1 MVAPAQV
8 TMQGRKALWRVE
20 ERIPAEIREA
30 LQGESVM
37 LSHLLYCRGYRTL
50 DDIRAFF
57 AGHTVEH
64 DPFSLP
70 DMEAAA
76 ERIERAIRARER
88 IAIYGDF
95 DADGITATAVLVFSL
110 RALGVEPVA
119 YIPTREYGHGL
130 HPEAL
135 ASLADER
142 VSLVITADCGVTAVE
157 EVQVARGMGM
167 DVIVTD
173 HHEARADGS
182 LPDCL
187 VVAPTRHDSLYPCRF
202 LCGVGLAYKLAKA
215 LHSRMPRAGDPD
227 DLLDLVALGTVAD
240 IVPLRDENRTLVIRG
255 LRRLME
261 TSRPGLLALFKAAGV
276 DAGKIDPVA
285 IGYYLAPRINAANRM
300 ATPRLAYDLITAT
313 DEMVAAD
320 LARQLS
326 HHNERRQVLV
336 EQHLE
341 EIASRIGPPAEV
353 AAEVA
358 AGRRPPVLVVT
369 GDWPAGISGLLAS
382 KLVDAYGL
390 PAFVAADG
398 GGEVVSVSAR
408 SVPGVR
414 IDELLESAEASL
426 PGGLF
431 LGYGGHAGAGG
442 FSVAR
447 ERLEEAIGILADGA
461 AGTVAVDE
469 IGAVMTVDAEVSLAA
484 LSLAA
489 AQGVRSL
496 APFGIGFPE
505 PLFLTR
511 NVTVKT
517 VRPMNGGRHVRLRL
531 AQGRDTYRDAVWFS
545 APPEAASLRPGTSI
559 DIVYHL
565 CIDEWNGL
573 QKQELRIRD
582 WRPAG

>member
-1 MVAPAQV
+1 M
-8 TMQGRKALWRVE
+8 TYQGQKAHWRVE
-20 ERIPAEIREA
+20 TPLPAEIRAA

-37 LSHLLYCRGYRTL
+37 LSHLLYCRDYRTI

-57 AGHTVEH
+57 AGHTIEH
-64 DPFSLP
+64 DPFALP
-70 DMEAAA
+70 DMERAV
-76 ERIERAIRARER
+76 ERIVRAVQDHER

-95 DADGITATAVLVFSL
+95 DADGITATAVLEFTL
-110 RALGVEPVA
+110 RSLGVEPVPF
-119 YIPTREYGHGL
+119 IPTREHGHGL

-135 ASLADER
+135 AALADDR
-142 VSLVITADCGVTAVE
+142 VSLLITADCGISAVE
-157 EVQVARGMGM
+157 EVRVARGMGM

-215 LHSRMPRAGDPD
+215 LHARLPGASGPD
-227 DLLDLVALGTVAD
+227 ELLDLVALGTVAD
-240 IVPLRDENRTLVIRG
+240 IVPLRDENRTLVVRG
-255 LRRLME
+255 LQRLRE
-261 TSRPGLLALFKAAGV
+261 TRRPGLLALFKAAGV
-276 DAGKIDPVA
+276 EAKKIDPVA

-300 ATPRLAYDLITAT
+300 ATPRLAYDLITAA
-313 DEMVAAD
+313 DESVAAD

-341 EIASRIGPPAEV
+341 EIAGRIGSPVEV
-353 AAEVA
+353 AAAIA
-358 AGRRPPVLVVT
+358 AGTHPPLLVVT

-382 KLVDAYGL
+382 KLVDTYGL

-398 GGEVVSVSAR
+398 GGDVISVSAR

-431 LGYGGHAGAGG
+431 LSYGGHAGAGG

-447 ERLEEAIGILADGA
+447 ERLPEAVELLADGA
-461 AGTVAVDE
+461 AGTVSIDE
-469 IGAVMTVDAEVSLAA
+469 IGAVLTVDAEVP
-484 LSLAA
+484 LSVLTLAA

-511 NVTVKT
+511 NVIVKNIK
-517 VRPMNGGRHVRLRL
+517 RMNGGKHLRLRL
-531 AQGRDTYRDAVWFS
+531 AHGKDTYRDAVWFN
-545 APPEAASLRPGTSI
+545 APSEAAALQLGTAI
-559 DIVYHL
+559 DVVFHL

-573 QKQELRIRD
+573 QRQELRIRD
-582 WRPAG
+582 WRPSL

>member
-1 MVAPAQV
+1 MVTETQRV
-8 TMQGRKALWRVE
+8 MQGRKALWRLE
-20 ERIPAEIREA
+20 EPLPPEIREV
-30 LQGESVM
+30 LEGESVM
-37 LSHLLYCRGYRTL
+37 LSHLLYCRDYRTPG
-50 DDIRAFF
+50 DIRAFF
-57 AGHTVEH
+57 AGHTAEH
-64 DPFSLP
+64 DPFALP
-70 DMEAAA
+70 DMERAV
-76 ERIERAIRARER
+76 ERIIGAIEGRER

-95 DADGITATAVLVFSL
+95 DADGITATAVLVFTL
-110 RALGVEPVA
+110 RAFGVEPVA
-119 YIPTREYGHGL
+119 FIPTREHGHGL

-135 ASLADER
+135 AALADDR
-142 VSLVITADCGVTAVE
+142 VSLLITADCGVSAVE
-157 EVQVARGMGM
+157 EVRVAQGMGM

-202 LCGVGLAYKLAKA
+202 LCGVGLAYKLAQA
-215 LHSRMPRAGDPD
+215 LHTRLPGSGDPD
-227 DLLDLVALGTVAD
+227 ELLDLVALGTIAD

-255 LRRLME
+255 LRRLVE
-261 TSRPGLLALFKAAGV
+261 TRRPGLLALFKAAGV
-276 DAGKIDPVA
+276 EAKKIDPVA
-285 IGYYLAPRINAANRM
+285 IAYYLAPRINAANRM

-313 DEMVAAD
+313 DASVAAD

-341 EIASRIGPPAEV
+341 EIAGRIGPPAEI
-353 AAEVA
+353 AGAIA
-358 AGRRPPVLVVT
+358 AGTRSALLVVT

-398 GGEVVSVSAR
+398 GGDVISVSAR

-414 IDELLESAEASL
+414 IDEMLERAEAAL

-431 LGYGGHAGAGG
+431 LSYGGHAGAGG

-447 ERLEEAIGILADGA
+447 ERLEEAIDLLSDGA
-461 AGTVAVDE
+461 TGTVSTDE
-469 IGAVMTVDAEVSLAA
+469 IGAILTVDAEVSLGA
-484 LSLAA
+484 LTLSA

-496 APFGIGFPE
+496 SPFGIGFPE
-505 PLFLTR
+505 PLFLSR
-511 NVTVKT
+511 NVTVKN
-517 VRPMNGGRHVRLRL
+517 VRPLNGGKHLRLRL
-531 AQGRDTYRDAVWFS
+531 SHSRDTYRDAVWFN
-545 APPEAASLRPGTSI
+545 APPEAARLQPRSAI

-582 WRPAG
+582 WRPSE